1 MKITELILKNFG
13 KFTNKQILLTDGINI
28 IYGENESGKTTLH
41 TFLKGMLFGMERKRG
56 RAAATDTFR
65 TYEPWENP
73 NFYAGILRFTCG
85 DRRFR
90 LERNFDRYAKGGSLI
105 CEDDGEELSLE
116 HGDLEILLGGM
127 TESDYENT
135 VSIGQLRVQTGEIL
149 AAELKNYAANYYETG
164 GGELDLS
171 GAISDLKER
180 KKAVEQQ
187 CRSAREQRE
196 KKYLSMEQECTYLEK
211 DMRKFQAQY
220 EENQQRI
227 RLLQQR
233 QKENDSKETDLH
245 PGETE
250 SASEQPEENSRGMI
264 IGGFLG
270 IIAGLAGLLWGIF
283 LRDKSGVDV
292 LLERSSAFVLLAVL
306 LVIAGC
312 VLFVVGI
319 RNRAGQKKIIKE
331 TEKSSGIRT
340 VQEKEKVQ
348 TGQPEQNGEKV
359 WRKQNDP
366 EEQKL
371 QWQQEQI
378 REEWKEKKLRYENLK
393 EQQRELQPDEAEERL
408 YERREALELAE
419 ETMKKAAEHLGER
432 TAAGLNRRVSEIFSE
447 ITEGKYPGV
456 NISDRLEIS
465 VWDGTRRIP
474 AYRLSRGTVEQI
486 YFALRMAAAEM
497 LQEEELPVILD
508 ETFAFY
514 DDKRLQSVL
523 KWLSQQ
529 ERQVII
535 LSCQRREMEFLRRC

>member
-1 MKITELILKNFG
+1 MKITELYIKNFG
-13 KFTNKQILLTDGINI
+13 RFSEQHFYIKDGVQV
-28 IYGENESGKTTLH
+28 IYGENEYGKSTLQA
-41 TFLKGMLFGMERKRG
+41 FIRAMLFGMERGRG
-56 RAAATDTFR
+56 KAAAKDDFSK
-65 TYEPWENP
+65 YQPWENP
-73 NFYAGILRFTCG
+73 NYYAGVMRFRCG
-85 DRRFR
+85 NRNFR
-90 LERNFDRYAKGGSLI
+90 LERSFDRISKQVSLV
-105 CEDDGEELSLE
+105 CEDDGEELSVE
-116 HGDLEILLGGM
+116 HGDLDMLLGGITPGM
-127 TESDYENT
+127 YDNT
-135 VSIGQLRVQTGEIL
+135 VSIGQFQSRPGQEL
-149 AAELKNYAANYYETG
+149 AESLKNYAANYYETG

-264 IGGFLG
+264 IGSFLG

>member
-1 MKITELILKNFG
+1 MI
-13 KFTNKQILLTDGINI
+13 
-28 IYGENESGKTTLH
+28 
-41 TFLKGMLFGMERKRG
+41 
-56 RAAATDTFR
+56 
-65 TYEPWENP
+65 
-73 NFYAGILRFTCG
+73 
-85 DRRFR
+85 
-90 LERNFDRYAKGGSLI
+90 
-105 CEDDGEELSLE
+105 
-116 HGDLEILLGGM
+116 
-127 TESDYENT
+127 
-135 VSIGQLRVQTGEIL
+135 
-149 AAELKNYAANYYETG
+149 
-164 GGELDLS
+164 
-171 GAISDLKER
+171 
-180 KKAVEQQ
+180 
-187 CRSAREQRE
+187 
-196 KKYLSMEQECTYLEK
+196 
-211 DMRKFQAQY
+211 
-220 EENQQRI
+220 
-227 RLLQQR
+227 
-233 QKENDSKETDLH
+233 SKETDLH

-319 RNRAGQKKIIKE
+319 RKQAGQKKIIKE
-331 TEKSSGIRT
+331 TEKSSGTRT

-359 WRKQNDP
+359 WREQNDP